1 MHLATVAL
9 YKVEEG
15 YEFSQKI
22 VIYDRKS
29 LYLFHHK
36 TTFRRVIVGI
46 AEAKAFDMFILLL
59 ILINSAGMLMY
70 DYKDR
75 ENKQPY
81 NKGLERVMDVTTWLF
96 IGEAILKI
104 IA

>member
-1 MHLATVAL
+1 
-9 YKVEEG
+9 
-15 YEFSQKI
+15 
-22 VIYDRKS
+22 
-29 LYLFHHK
+29 
-36 TTFRRVIVGI
+36 
-46 AEAKAFDMFILLL
+46 MFILLL

-81 NKGLERVMDVTTWLF
+81 NKGLERVMDVTTGFF

>member
-29 LYLFHHK
+29 LYLFHH
-36 TTFRRVIVGI
+36 
-46 AEAKAFDMFILLL
+46 
-59 ILINSAGMLMY
+59 
-70 DYKDR
+70 
-75 ENKQPY
+75 
-81 NKGLERVMDVTTWLF
+81 
-96 IGEAILKI
+96 
-104 IA
+104 